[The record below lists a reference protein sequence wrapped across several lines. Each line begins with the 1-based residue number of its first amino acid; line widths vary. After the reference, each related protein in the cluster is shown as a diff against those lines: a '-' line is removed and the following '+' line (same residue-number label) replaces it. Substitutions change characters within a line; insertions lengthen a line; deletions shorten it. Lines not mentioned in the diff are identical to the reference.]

1 MTSSFIP
8 CRVCIPDKLIG
19 IQPNALL
26 RICAGETPRSIRC
39 VHYYSALY
47 RGGGG
52 GNRYRFWLAFYPH
65 QKDPRTGRVRN
76 GQTTVT
82 QYYSLFALMLRGE
95 RLAGGDRWINPSYLC
110 LRSFVTSRVTRGC
123 NYIIG
128 ESWMDSFNPLH
139 SCFCLGSFVTNRV
152 TRVPRM

>member
-1 MTSSFIP
+1 MRYCVFAQAKRRVPYVAFIIT
-8 CRVCIPDKLIG
+8 RRCIGAEGVVIG
-19 IQPNALL
+19 IGSGSPFTHT
-26 RICAGETPRSIRC
+26 RKIRE
-39 VHYYSALY
+39 
-47 RGGGG
+47 
-52 GNRYRFWLAFYPH
+52 LA
-65 QKDPRTGRVRN
+65 VRN

-128 ESWMDSFNPLH
+128 ESWMDSFNPL
-139 SCFCLGSFVTNRV
+139 CFCLGSFVTNRV